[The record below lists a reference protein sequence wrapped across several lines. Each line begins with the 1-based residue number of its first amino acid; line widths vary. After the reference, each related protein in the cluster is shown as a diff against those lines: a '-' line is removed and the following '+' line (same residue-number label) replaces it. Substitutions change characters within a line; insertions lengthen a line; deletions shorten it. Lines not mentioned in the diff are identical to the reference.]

1 MAAQGN
7 WLRSCCGRS
16 QLSDLAQIVLVRQ
29 QAEAMMMLRRQWVCL
44 ALLGA
49 VTTTAPAPS
58 DSACSASAVCH
69 CSP

>member
-1 MAAQGN
+1 
-7 WLRSCCGRS
+7 
-16 QLSDLAQIVLVRQ
+16 LVRQ